1 MTGVFAALRNLSRAW
16 RGGELGLLG
25 FSLCLAVV
33 IVTGIAGFSERLSG
47 AMTQQSHHFLAAD
60 RVLKAPRSVPESWLI
75 AAQEQG
81 LRTAS
86 VVSFRSMIAAGD
98 EMQIASIRGVSDAY
112 PLIGELGVSDT
123 PFGEAQ
129 LVNRGPVAGEIWLDS
144 RLMALLNLN
153 IGDIAALG
161 EAQFTVGRAL
171 ISEPDRG
178 GMNEMLAPRALI
190 NISDLA
196 ATEVVQPGSLV
207 RYRYLFAASEAQLD
221 NYAAWLTPQ
230 LNAGQRWE
238 DLRDGQPALAKTL
251 KRAEGY
257 LLLAASLGVALAGA
271 AIALA
276 ARRYGERNTDNVAVM
291 KALGARRRQI
301 LYRYVTQLA
310 LLCFG
315 AILLGGVFG
324 YALQEIL
331 FSSLQG
337 LIDIEIPAPSWRPF
351 MVGAITAFVSAGVF
365 ALPPLWSLSKV
376 APLRVLRRDLAD
388 NSDALLGSGLIG
400 IFGVGLLMWWYS
412 NDIFLSG
419 ALLIASISLS
429 LLAAALVLGLIS
441 LARRAT
447 ASRTQG
453 ALRLAIAAIF
463 RRRYANAFQVASFA
477 LALMALS
484 SLGVLRSTLL
494 ADWQMQLAEGSPNH
508 FLINIQ
514 PNEIAPLEQFFQRHQ
529 LSNAGLY
536 PMVRGRLTHIDQQML
551 KDIEGIDA
559 ERGNVNREM
568 NLSWAS
574 DLPADNHLE
583 AGAWWPE
590 ANLTDASNIAVSIE
604 QDLAE
609 QLHVQVGSVLNFDVG
624 GQPLQAEVSSIRSL
638 DWSSM
643 RPNFYFMFPP
653 NSLENYAGS
662 YITSFYLAE
671 ADKRLLTDLL
681 RAFPTV
687 TLIEIDAV
695 IKQMNTV
702 VSQVSAAIG
711 LVLLLVVICA
721 LLVSVANVQASLD
734 SRLQENA
741 ILRTL
746 GASRKLIASGLLLE
760 FAAVGLL
767 AGLLAALGSNI
778 ALYGVQR
785 WVLDMDAVWHS
796 EVFIVVPLLG
806 VVTMAATG
814 WFYCR
819 TVLTTPPLLVLGR
832 L

>member
-1 MTGVFAALRNLSRAW
+1 MNIVAALRNFSRAW

-25 FSLCLAVV
+25 FSLCLAVL

-60 RVLKAPRSVPESWLI
+60 RVLKTARSIPESWLTE
-75 AAQEQG
+75 AQAQG

-86 VVSFRSMIAAGD
+86 VVSFRSMVAAD
-98 EMQIASIRGVSDAY
+98 EDMQLASVRGVSEAY

-123 PFGEAQ
+123 AFGEVE
-129 LVNRGPVAGEIWLDS
+129 LVNRGPQTGEIWLDS
-144 RLMALLNLN
+144 RLMALLNLAL
-153 IGDIAALG
+153 GDEVSLG
-161 EAQFTVGRAL
+161 EANFRLSRAL
-171 ISEPDRG
+171 LSEPDRG
-178 GMNEMLAPRALI
+178 GMNDMLAPRAMI
-190 NISDLA
+190 NIRDLA

-207 RYRYLFAASEAQLD
+207 RYRYLFAGNTEQLD
-221 NYAAWLTPQ
+221 AYGAWLAPH
-230 LNAGQRWE
+230 LIEGQRWE
-238 DLRDGQPALAKTL
+238 DLRDGQPALANTL

-276 ARRYGERNTDNVAVM
+276 ARRYGDRNTDNVAVM
-291 KALGARRRQI
+291 KALGAQRRQI
-301 LYRYVTQLA
+301 LYRYLGQLL
-310 LLCFG
+310 LLCSG
-315 AILLGGVFG
+315 AITLGGLLGFG
-324 YALQEIL
+324 LQEIL

-337 LIDIEIPAPSWRPF
+337 LIDIEIPPPSWRPF
-351 MVGAITAFVSAGVF
+351 MVGAITAVVSTAVF
-365 ALPPLWSLSKV
+365 ALPPLWRLSKV

-388 NSDALLGSGLIG
+388 NSDDLLSSGLIG
-400 IFGVGLLMWWYS
+400 LLGVGLLMWWYS
-412 NDIFLSG
+412 KDIQLSG
-419 ALLIASISLS
+419 ALLLASLS
-429 LLAAALVLGLIS
+429 LGLLAAGLVLLLIS

-447 ASRTQG
+447 ASRSQG
-453 ALRLAIAAIF
+453 ALRLALAAIY
-463 RRRYANAFQVASFA
+463 RRRFGNAFQVASFA
-477 LALMALS
+477 LALMALTT
-484 SLGVLRSTLL
+484 LGVLRSTLL
-494 ADWQMQLAEGSPNH
+494 ADWQMQLSEGAPNH

-514 PNEIAPLEQFFQRHQ
+514 PNEISPLNAFFAEHQ
-529 LSNAGLY
+529 IADAGLY
-536 PMVRGRLTHIDQQML
+536 PMVRGRLTHINEMLL

-559 ERGNVNREM
+559 ERGNVNREI

-574 DLPADNHLE
+574 DLPEDNRLE

-590 ANLTDASNIAVSIE
+590 VSVNDADNIAVSVE
-604 QDLAE
+604 QELAE
-609 QLHVQVGSVLNFDVG
+609 QLHLKLGSVLNFNIG
-624 GQPLQAEVSSIRSL
+624 GQTLQAEVGSIRSL

-653 NSLENYAGS
+653 GSLEKYAGS

-671 ADKRLLTDLL
+671 GDKPLLTALL

-702 VSQVSAAIG
+702 VAQVSAAIG
-711 LVLLLVVICA
+711 LVLLLVVVCA

-734 SRLQENA
+734 SRLHENA

-746 GASRKLIASGLLLE
+746 GASRKLVASGLLLE
-760 FAAVGLL
+760 FSAVGLL

-785 WVLDMDAVWHS
+785 WVLDMDGVWHG
-796 EVFIVVPLLG
+796 EVFLVVPLLG
-806 VVTMAATG
+806 AVTMAATG

>member
-1 MTGVFAALRNLSRAW
+1 MNIVAALRNFSRAW

-25 FSLCLAVV
+25 FSLCLAVL

-60 RVLKAPRSVPESWLI
+60 RVLKTARSIPENWLTE
-75 AAQEQG
+75 AQAQG

-86 VVSFRSMIAAGD
+86 VVSFRSMVAAD
-98 EMQIASIRGVSDAY
+98 DNMQLASVRGVSEAY

-123 PFGEAQ
+123 AFGEVE
-129 LVNRGPVAGEIWLDS
+129 LVNRGPQTGEIWLDS
-144 RLMALLNLN
+144 RLMALLNLAL
-153 IGDIAALG
+153 GDEVSLG
-161 EAQFTVGRAL
+161 EANFRLSRAL
-171 ISEPDRG
+171 LSEPDRG
-178 GMNEMLAPRALI
+178 GMNDMLAPRAMI
-190 NISDLA
+190 NIRDLA

-207 RYRYLFAASEAQLD
+207 RYRYLFAGNTEQLD
-221 NYAAWLTPQ
+221 AYGAWLAPH
-230 LNAGQRWE
+230 LIEGQRWE
-238 DLRDGQPALAKTL
+238 DLRDGQPALANTL

-276 ARRYGERNTDNVAVM
+276 ARRYGDRNTDNVAVM
-291 KALGARRRQI
+291 KALGAQRRQI
-301 LYRYVTQLA
+301 LYRYLGQLL
-310 LLCFG
+310 LLCSG
-315 AILLGGVFG
+315 AITLGGLLGFG
-324 YALQEIL
+324 LQEIL

-337 LIDIEIPAPSWRPF
+337 LIDIEIPPPSWRPF
-351 MVGAITAFVSAGVF
+351 MVGAITAVVSTAVF
-365 ALPPLWSLSKV
+365 ALPPLWRLSKV

-388 NSDALLGSGLIG
+388 NSDDLLSSGLIG
-400 IFGVGLLMWWYS
+400 LLGVGLLMWWYS
-412 NDIFLSG
+412 KDIQLSG
-419 ALLIASISLS
+419 ALLLASLS
-429 LLAAALVLGLIS
+429 LGLLAAGLVLLLIS

-447 ASRTQG
+447 ASRSQG
-453 ALRLAIAAIF
+453 ALRLALAAIY
-463 RRRYANAFQVASFA
+463 RRRFGNAFQVASFA
-477 LALMALS
+477 LALMALTT
-484 SLGVLRSTLL
+484 LGVLRSTLL
-494 ADWQMQLAEGSPNH
+494 ADWQMQLSEGAPNH

-514 PNEIAPLEQFFQRHQ
+514 PNEISPLNAFFAEHQ
-529 LSNAGLY
+529 IADAGLY
-536 PMVRGRLTHIDQQML
+536 PMVRGRLTHINEMLL

-559 ERGNVNREM
+559 ERGNVNREI

-574 DLPADNHLE
+574 DLPEDNRLE

-590 ANLTDASNIAVSIE
+590 VSVNDADNIAVSVE
-604 QDLAE
+604 QELAE
-609 QLHVQVGSVLNFDVG
+609 QLHLKLGSVLNFNIG
-624 GQPLQAEVSSIRSL
+624 GQTLQAEVGSIRSL

-653 NSLENYAGS
+653 GSLEKYAGS

-671 ADKRLLTDLL
+671 GDKPLLTALL

-702 VSQVSAAIG
+702 VAQVSAAIG
-711 LVLLLVVICA
+711 LVLLLVVVCA

-734 SRLQENA
+734 SRLHENA

-746 GASRKLIASGLLLE
+746 GASRKLVASGLLLE
-760 FAAVGLL
+760 FSAVGLL

-785 WVLDMDAVWHS
+785 WVLDMDGVWHG
-796 EVFIVVPLLG
+796 EVFLVVPLLG
-806 VVTMAATG
+806 AVTMAATG

>member
-1 MTGVFAALRNLSRAW
+1 MNIVAALRNFSRAW

-25 FSLCLAVV
+25 FSLCLAVL

-60 RVLKAPRSVPESWLI
+60 RVLKTARSIPENWLTE
-75 AAQEQG
+75 AQAQG

-86 VVSFRSMIAAGD
+86 VVSFRSMVAAD
-98 EMQIASIRGVSDAY
+98 EDMQLASVRGVSEAY

-123 PFGEAQ
+123 AFGEVE
-129 LVNRGPVAGEIWLDS
+129 LVNRGPQTGEIWLDS
-144 RLMALLNLN
+144 RLMALLNLAL
-153 IGDIAALG
+153 GDEVSLG
-161 EAQFTVGRAL
+161 EANFRLCRAL
-171 ISEPDRG
+171 LSEPDRG
-178 GMNEMLAPRALI
+178 GMNDMLAPRAMI
-190 NISDLA
+190 NIRDLA

-207 RYRYLFAASEAQLD
+207 RYRYLFAGNTEQLD
-221 NYAAWLTPQ
+221 AYAAWLAPH
-230 LNAGQRWE
+230 LIEGQRWE
-238 DLRDGQPALAKTL
+238 DLRDGQPALANTL

-276 ARRYGERNTDNVAVM
+276 ARRYGDRNTDNVAVM
-291 KALGARRRQI
+291 KALGAPRRQI
-301 LYRYVTQLA
+301 LYRYLGQLT
-310 LLCFG
+310 LLCSG
-315 AILLGGVFG
+315 AIVLGGLLGFG
-324 YALQEIL
+324 LQEVL
-331 FSSLQG
+331 FRSLQG
-337 LIDIEIPAPSWRPF
+337 LIDIEIPPPSWRPF
-351 MVGAITAFVSAGVF
+351 MVGAITAVVSTAVF
-365 ALPPLWSLSKV
+365 ALPPLWRLSKV

-388 NSDALLGSGLIG
+388 NSDDLLSSGLIG
-400 IFGVGLLMWWYS
+400 LLGVGLLMWWYS
-412 NDIFLSG
+412 KDIQLSG
-419 ALLIASISLS
+419 ALLLASLS
-429 LLAAALVLGLIS
+429 LGLLAAGLVLFLIS

-447 ASRTQG
+447 ASRSQG
-453 ALRLAIAAIF
+453 ALRLALAAIY
-463 RRRYANAFQVASFA
+463 RRRFANAFQVASFA
-477 LALMALS
+477 LALMALTT
-484 SLGVLRSTLL
+484 LGVLRSTLL
-494 ADWQMQLAEGSPNH
+494 ADWQMQLSEGAPNH

-514 PNEIAPLEQFFQRHQ
+514 PNEISPLDAFFAEHQ
-529 LSNAGLY
+529 IADAGLY
-536 PMVRGRLTHIDQQML
+536 PMVRGRLTHINEMLL
-551 KDIEGIDA
+551 KDIDGIDA
-559 ERGNVNREM
+559 ERGNVNREI
-568 NLSWAS
+568 NLSWARE
-574 DLPADNHLE
+574 LPEDNRLE

-590 ANLTDASNIAVSIE
+590 VSVNGADNIAVSVE
-604 QDLAE
+604 QELAE
-609 QLHVQVGSVLNFDVG
+609 QLHLKLGSVLNFNIG
-624 GQPLQAEVSSIRSL
+624 GQALQAEVSSIRSL

-653 NSLENYAGS
+653 GSLEKYAGS

-671 ADKRLLTDLL
+671 GDKPLLTALL

-702 VSQVSAAIG
+702 VAQVSAAIG
-711 LVLLLVVICA
+711 LVLLLVVVCA

-734 SRLQENA
+734 SRLHENA

-746 GASRKLIASGLLLE
+746 GASRKLVASGLLLE
-760 FAAVGLL
+760 FSAVGLL

-785 WVLDMDAVWHS
+785 WVLDMDGVWHG
-796 EVFIVVPLLG
+796 EVFLVVPILG
-806 VVTMAATG
+806 AVTMAATG

>member
-1 MTGVFAALRNLSRAW
+1 MNIVAALRNFSRAW
-16 RGGELGLLG
+16 LGGELGLLG
-25 FSLCLAVV
+25 FSLCLAVL

-60 RVLKAPRSVPESWLI
+60 RVLKTARSIPESWLTE
-75 AAQEQG
+75 AQAQG

-86 VVSFRSMIAAGD
+86 VVSFRSMVAAD
-98 EMQIASIRGVSDAY
+98 EDMQLASVRGVSEAY

-123 PFGEAQ
+123 AFGEVE
-129 LVNRGPVAGEIWLDS
+129 LVNRGPQTGEIWLDS
-144 RLMALLNLN
+144 RLMALLNLAL
-153 IGDIAALG
+153 GDEVSLG
-161 EAQFTVGRAL
+161 EANFRLSRAL
-171 ISEPDRG
+171 LSEPDRG
-178 GMNEMLAPRALI
+178 GMNDMLAPRAMI
-190 NISDLA
+190 NIRDLA

-207 RYRYLFAASEAQLD
+207 RYRYLFAGNTEQLD
-221 NYAAWLTPQ
+221 AYGAWLAPH
-230 LNAGQRWE
+230 LIEGQRWE
-238 DLRDGQPALAKTL
+238 DLRDGQPALANTL

-276 ARRYGERNTDNVAVM
+276 ARRYGDRNTDNVAVM
-291 KALGARRRQI
+291 KALGAQRLQI
-301 LYRYVTQLA
+301 LYRYLGQLL
-310 LLCFG
+310 LLCSG
-315 AILLGGVFG
+315 AITLGGLLGFG
-324 YALQEIL
+324 LQEIL

-337 LIDIEIPAPSWRPF
+337 LIDIEIPPPSWRPF
-351 MVGAITAFVSAGVF
+351 MVGAITAVVSTAVF
-365 ALPPLWSLSKV
+365 ALPPLWRLSKV

-388 NSDALLGSGLIG
+388 NSDDLLSSGLIG
-400 IFGVGLLMWWYS
+400 LLGVGLLMWWYS
-412 NDIFLSG
+412 KDIQLSG
-419 ALLIASISLS
+419 ALLLASLS
-429 LLAAALVLGLIS
+429 LGLLAAGLVLLLIS

-447 ASRTQG
+447 ASRSQG
-453 ALRLAIAAIF
+453 ARRLALAAIY
-463 RRRYANAFQVASFA
+463 RRRFGNAFQVASFA
-477 LALMALS
+477 LALMALTT
-484 SLGVLRSTLL
+484 LGVLRSTLL
-494 ADWQMQLAEGSPNH
+494 ADWQMQLSEGAPNH

-514 PNEIAPLEQFFQRHQ
+514 PNEISPLNAFFAEHQ
-529 LSNAGLY
+529 IADAGLY
-536 PMVRGRLTHIDQQML
+536 PMVRGRLTHINEML
-551 KDIEGIDA
+551 LKGIEGIDS
-559 ERGNVNREM
+559 ERGNVNREI

-574 DLPADNHLE
+574 DLPEDNRLE

-590 ANLTDASNIAVSIE
+590 VSVNGADNIAVSVE
-604 QDLAE
+604 QELAE
-609 QLHVQVGSVLNFDVG
+609 QLHLKLGSVLNFNIG
-624 GQPLQAEVSSIRSL
+624 GQTLQAEVGSIRSL

-653 NSLENYAGS
+653 GSLEKYAGS

-671 ADKRLLTDLL
+671 GDKPLLTALL

-702 VSQVSAAIG
+702 VAQVSAAIG
-711 LVLLLVVICA
+711 LVLLLVVVCA

-734 SRLQENA
+734 SRLHENA

-746 GASRKLIASGLLLE
+746 GASRKLVASGLLLE
-760 FAAVGLL
+760 FSAVGLL

-785 WVLDMDAVWHS
+785 WVLDMDGVWHG
-796 EVFIVVPLLG
+796 EVFLVVPLLG
-806 VVTMAATG
+806 AVTMAATG

>member
-1 MTGVFAALRNLSRAW
+1 MNIVAALRNFSRAW

-25 FSLCLAVV
+25 FSLCLAVL

-60 RVLKAPRSVPESWLI
+60 RVLKTARSIPESWLTE
-75 AAQEQG
+75 AQAQG

-86 VVSFRSMIAAGD
+86 VVSFRSMVAAD
-98 EMQIASIRGVSDAY
+98 EDMQLASVRGVSEAY

-123 PFGEAQ
+123 AFGEVE
-129 LVNRGPVAGEIWLDS
+129 LVNRGPQTGEIWLDS
-144 RLMALLNLN
+144 RLMALLNLAL
-153 IGDIAALG
+153 GDEVSLG
-161 EAQFTVGRAL
+161 EANFRLSRAL
-171 ISEPDRG
+171 LSEPDRG
-178 GMNEMLAPRALI
+178 GMNDMLAPRAMI
-190 NISDLA
+190 NIRDLA

-207 RYRYLFAASEAQLD
+207 RYRYLFAGNTEQLD
-221 NYAAWLTPQ
+221 AYGAWLAPH
-230 LNAGQRWE
+230 LIEGQRWE
-238 DLRDGQPALAKTL
+238 DLRDGQPALANTL

-276 ARRYGERNTDNVAVM
+276 ARRYGDRNTDNVAVM
-291 KALGARRRQI
+291 KALGAQRRQI
-301 LYRYVTQLA
+301 LYRYLGQLL
-310 LLCFG
+310 LLCSG
-315 AILLGGVFG
+315 AIALGGLLGFG
-324 YALQEIL
+324 LQEIL

-337 LIDIEIPAPSWRPF
+337 LIDIEIPPPSWRPF
-351 MVGAITAFVSAGVF
+351 MVGAITAVVSTAVF
-365 ALPPLWSLSKV
+365 ALPPLWRLSKV

-388 NSDALLGSGLIG
+388 NSDDLLSSGLIG
-400 IFGVGLLMWWYS
+400 LLGVGLLMWWYS
-412 NDIFLSG
+412 KDIQLSG
-419 ALLIASISLS
+419 ALLLASLS
-429 LLAAALVLGLIS
+429 LGLLAAGLVLLLIS

-447 ASRTQG
+447 ASRSQG
-453 ALRLAIAAIF
+453 ALRLALAAIY
-463 RRRYANAFQVASFA
+463 RRRFGNAFQVASFA
-477 LALMALS
+477 LALMALTT
-484 SLGVLRSTLL
+484 LGVLRSTLL
-494 ADWQMQLAEGSPNH
+494 ADWQMQLSEGAPNH

-514 PNEIAPLEQFFQRHQ
+514 PNEISPLNAFFAEHQ
-529 LSNAGLY
+529 IADAGLY
-536 PMVRGRLTHIDQQML
+536 PMVRGRLTHINEMLL

-559 ERGNVNREM
+559 ERGNVNREI

-574 DLPADNHLE
+574 DLPEDNRLE

-590 ANLTDASNIAVSIE
+590 VSVNDADNIAVSVE
-604 QDLAE
+604 QELAE
-609 QLHVQVGSVLNFDVG
+609 QLHLKLGSVLNFNIG
-624 GQPLQAEVSSIRSL
+624 GQTLQAEVGSIRSL

-653 NSLENYAGS
+653 GSLEKYAGS

-671 ADKRLLTDLL
+671 GDKPLLTALL

-702 VSQVSAAIG
+702 VAQVSAAIG
-711 LVLLLVVICA
+711 LVLLLVVVCA

-734 SRLQENA
+734 SRLHENA

-746 GASRKLIASGLLLE
+746 GASRKLVASGLLLE
-760 FAAVGLL
+760 FSAVGLL

-785 WVLDMDAVWHS
+785 WVLDMDGVWHG
-796 EVFIVVPLLG
+796 EVFLVVPLLG
-806 VVTMAATG
+806 AVTMAATG